1 MTTTMLALVIAA
13 PVAAQQP
20 RRGPHGPGGGPGM
33 GPGGPGGWD
42 PGRMEERIDRR
53 ADRLAEA
60 LDLTAGQKAAFGELR
75 AAQKAANQP
84 KHEQMRQLGQEMR
97 ELMQSGSDDAQ
108 AIGSKMIAMRQLREE
123 LRASREQF
131 EADFAKILTAEQQ
144 FALKAMKETRG
155 GERRGP
161 RGDRRE
167 RRRGGGPPPPP
178 EG

>member
-1 MTTTMLALVIAA
+1 MRWMTTTMLALAIAA
-13 PVAAQQP
+13 PVATQQP

-33 GPGGPGGWD
+33 GPGGFD

-53 ADRLAEA
+53 AGRLAEA
-60 LDLTAGQKAAFGELR
+60 LDLTAEQKAAFDELR
-75 AAQKAANQP
+75 AAQKSANRP
-84 KHEQMRQLGQEMR
+84 RHEQMRQLGQEMH
-97 ELMQSGSDDAQ
+97 ELMQSGSNDAA

-131 EADFAKILTAEQQ
+131 EADFAAILTAEQQ
-144 FALKAMKETRG
+144 FALKAMKEAR

-161 RGDRRE
+161 RGDRMQ
-167 RRRGGGPPPPP
+167 RRRGGGPPPP